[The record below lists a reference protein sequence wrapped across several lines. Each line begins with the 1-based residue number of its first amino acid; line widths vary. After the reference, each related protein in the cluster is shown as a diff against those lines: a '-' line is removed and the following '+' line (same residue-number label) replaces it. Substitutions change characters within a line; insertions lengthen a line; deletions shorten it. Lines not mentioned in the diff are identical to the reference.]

1 MGLNK
6 KNFDAVIVVEGK
18 DDTIRLKQFFPG
30 IETIETNGSAVSDE
44 VLKQIQKLSES
55 RQIIVFTDPDFNGER
70 IRRIVT
76 KAVPDA
82 KQAFITRKEGEP
94 HKKGSLGVE
103 HASKEALEHALSD
116 LHEVEPQKSDLTPA
130 IYRQLGL
137 AGGSGSRKL
146 REQVGIKLRVGYGN
160 SKQFYNRLHTFGVS
174 LAELKAAVKEV
185 ENDRY
190 FVKAKKNLGQNFL
203 VDQTAI
209 LGIVE
214 AAGIKKDDQVIEI
227 GPGIGSLTE
236 QLLLAGAKVFAYEV
250 DDSLPTILQNEL
262 PKKIDDQPLASRFK
276 ILLKDVLKANFKEDI
291 GDFFDFTK
299 PIKVVAN
306 LPYYITTPIIFALA
320 ESDLHFTSLT
330 LMMQKEVAERLEA
343 QPGSKDYGPLTIS
356 VQTEM
361 KVKLALQVGRNSFM
375 PRPKVDSSVVVL
387 TPLKEKPAIEDRKH
401 FIWVVKMCF
410 SQRRKTLNNNLK
422 SLLPDK
428 TKRDELITELGV
440 DPRIRPEDLTIEQF
454 IKIAKFI
461 PAK

>member
-1 MGLNK
+1 MTNNIPIGSPVRTQ
-6 KNFDAVIVVEGK
+6 AIV
-18 DDTIRLKQFFPG
+18 
-30 IETIETNGSAVSDE
+30 N
-44 VLKQIQKLSES
+44 
-55 RQIIVFTDPDFNGER
+55 
-70 IRRIVT
+70 
-76 KAVPDA
+76 
-82 KQAFITRKEGEP
+82 
-94 HKKGSLGVE
+94 
-103 HASKEALEHALSD
+103 
-116 LHEVEPQKSDLTPA
+116 
-130 IYRQLGL
+130 
-137 AGGSGSRKL
+137 
-146 REQVGIKLRVGYGN
+146 
-160 SKQFYNRLHTFGVS
+160 
-174 LAELKAAVKEV
+174 
-185 ENDRY
+185 RY

-440 DPRIRPEDLTIEQF
+440 EPGLRREDLTIEEL

-461 PAK
+461 PGK

>member
-1 MGLNK
+1 MTNNIPIGSPVRTQ
-6 KNFDAVIVVEGK
+6 AIV
-18 DDTIRLKQFFPG
+18 
-30 IETIETNGSAVSDE
+30 N
-44 VLKQIQKLSES
+44 
-55 RQIIVFTDPDFNGER
+55 
-70 IRRIVT
+70 
-76 KAVPDA
+76 
-82 KQAFITRKEGEP
+82 
-94 HKKGSLGVE
+94 
-103 HASKEALEHALSD
+103 
-116 LHEVEPQKSDLTPA
+116 
-130 IYRQLGL
+130 
-137 AGGSGSRKL
+137 
-146 REQVGIKLRVGYGN
+146 
-160 SKQFYNRLHTFGVS
+160 
-174 LAELKAAVKEV
+174 
-185 ENDRY
+185 RY

-343 QPGSKDYGPLTIS
+343 QSGSKDYGPLTIS

-410 SQRRKTLNNNLK
+410 SQRRKTLNNNLR

>member
-1 MGLNK
+1 MANNIPIGSPVRTQ
-6 KNFDAVIVVEGK
+6 AIV
-18 DDTIRLKQFFPG
+18 
-30 IETIETNGSAVSDE
+30 N
-44 VLKQIQKLSES
+44 
-55 RQIIVFTDPDFNGER
+55 
-70 IRRIVT
+70 
-76 KAVPDA
+76 
-82 KQAFITRKEGEP
+82 
-94 HKKGSLGVE
+94 
-103 HASKEALEHALSD
+103 
-116 LHEVEPQKSDLTPA
+116 
-130 IYRQLGL
+130 
-137 AGGSGSRKL
+137 
-146 REQVGIKLRVGYGN
+146 
-160 SKQFYNRLHTFGVS
+160 
-174 LAELKAAVKEV
+174 
-185 ENDRY
+185 RY

-203 VDQTAI
+203 IDQNAI

-214 AAGIKKDDQVIEI
+214 AAGIEKGDQVIEI

-262 PKKIDDQPLASRFK
+262 PKKIDDQPLDSRFK
-276 ILLKDVLKANFKEDI
+276 LILKDVLKADFKVDI

-320 ESDLHFTSLT
+320 ESDFHFTSLT

-428 TKRDELITELGV
+428 TKRDKLITELGV

>member
-1 MGLNK
+1 MTNNIPIGSPVRTQ
-6 KNFDAVIVVEGK
+6 AIV
-18 DDTIRLKQFFPG
+18 
-30 IETIETNGSAVSDE
+30 N
-44 VLKQIQKLSES
+44 
-55 RQIIVFTDPDFNGER
+55 
-70 IRRIVT
+70 
-76 KAVPDA
+76 
-82 KQAFITRKEGEP
+82 
-94 HKKGSLGVE
+94 
-103 HASKEALEHALSD
+103 
-116 LHEVEPQKSDLTPA
+116 
-130 IYRQLGL
+130 
-137 AGGSGSRKL
+137 
-146 REQVGIKLRVGYGN
+146 
-160 SKQFYNRLHTFGVS
+160 
-174 LAELKAAVKEV
+174 
-185 ENDRY
+185 RY

-214 AAGIKKDDQVIEI
+214 AAGIKKNDQVIEI

-343 QPGSKDYGPLTIS
+343 QSGSKDYGPLTIS

-401 FIWVVKMCF
+401 FIGVVKMCF

>member
-1 MGLNK
+1 MTNNIPIGSPVRTQ
-6 KNFDAVIVVEGK
+6 AIV
-18 DDTIRLKQFFPG
+18 
-30 IETIETNGSAVSDE
+30 N
-44 VLKQIQKLSES
+44 
-55 RQIIVFTDPDFNGER
+55 
-70 IRRIVT
+70 
-76 KAVPDA
+76 
-82 KQAFITRKEGEP
+82 
-94 HKKGSLGVE
+94 
-103 HASKEALEHALSD
+103 
-116 LHEVEPQKSDLTPA
+116 
-130 IYRQLGL
+130 
-137 AGGSGSRKL
+137 
-146 REQVGIKLRVGYGN
+146 
-160 SKQFYNRLHTFGVS
+160 
-174 LAELKAAVKEV
+174 
-185 ENDRY
+185 RY

-299 PIKVVAN
+299 SIKVVAN

-343 QPGSKDYGPLTIS
+343 QSGSKDYGPLTIS

-440 DPRIRPEDLTIEQF
+440 EPRIRPEDLTIEQF

>member
-1 MGLNK
+1 MTNNIPIGSPVRTQ
-6 KNFDAVIVVEGK
+6 AIV
-18 DDTIRLKQFFPG
+18 
-30 IETIETNGSAVSDE
+30 N
-44 VLKQIQKLSES
+44 
-55 RQIIVFTDPDFNGER
+55 
-70 IRRIVT
+70 
-76 KAVPDA
+76 
-82 KQAFITRKEGEP
+82 
-94 HKKGSLGVE
+94 
-103 HASKEALEHALSD
+103 
-116 LHEVEPQKSDLTPA
+116 
-130 IYRQLGL
+130 
-137 AGGSGSRKL
+137 
-146 REQVGIKLRVGYGN
+146 
-160 SKQFYNRLHTFGVS
+160 
-174 LAELKAAVKEV
+174 
-185 ENDRY
+185 RY

-214 AAGIKKDDQVIEI
+214 AAGIKKNDQVIEI

-343 QPGSKDYGPLTIS
+343 QSGSKDYGPLTIS

>member
-1 MGLNK
+1 MTNNIPIGSPVRTQ
-6 KNFDAVIVVEGK
+6 AIV
-18 DDTIRLKQFFPG
+18 
-30 IETIETNGSAVSDE
+30 N
-44 VLKQIQKLSES
+44 
-55 RQIIVFTDPDFNGER
+55 
-70 IRRIVT
+70 
-76 KAVPDA
+76 
-82 KQAFITRKEGEP
+82 
-94 HKKGSLGVE
+94 
-103 HASKEALEHALSD
+103 
-116 LHEVEPQKSDLTPA
+116 
-130 IYRQLGL
+130 
-137 AGGSGSRKL
+137 
-146 REQVGIKLRVGYGN
+146 
-160 SKQFYNRLHTFGVS
+160 
-174 LAELKAAVKEV
+174 
-185 ENDRY
+185 RY

-214 AAGIKKDDQVIEI
+214 AAGIKKNDQVIEI

>member
-1 MGLNK
+1 MTNNIPIGSPVRTQ
-6 KNFDAVIVVEGK
+6 AIV
-18 DDTIRLKQFFPG
+18 
-30 IETIETNGSAVSDE
+30 N
-44 VLKQIQKLSES
+44 
-55 RQIIVFTDPDFNGER
+55 
-70 IRRIVT
+70 
-76 KAVPDA
+76 
-82 KQAFITRKEGEP
+82 
-94 HKKGSLGVE
+94 
-103 HASKEALEHALSD
+103 
-116 LHEVEPQKSDLTPA
+116 
-130 IYRQLGL
+130 
-137 AGGSGSRKL
+137 
-146 REQVGIKLRVGYGN
+146 
-160 SKQFYNRLHTFGVS
+160 
-174 LAELKAAVKEV
+174 
-185 ENDRY
+185 RY

-214 AAGIKKDDQVIEI
+214 AAGIKKNDQVIEI

-343 QPGSKDYGPLTIS
+343 QSGSKDYGPLTIS

-375 PRPKVDSSVVVL
+375 PRPKVDSSVVAL

-401 FIWVVKMCF
+401 FIWIVKMCF

-440 DPRIRPEDLTIEQF
+440 EPRIRPEDLTIEQF

>member
-1 MGLNK
+1 MTNNIPIGSPVRTQ
-6 KNFDAVIVVEGK
+6 AIV
-18 DDTIRLKQFFPG
+18 
-30 IETIETNGSAVSDE
+30 N
-44 VLKQIQKLSES
+44 
-55 RQIIVFTDPDFNGER
+55 
-70 IRRIVT
+70 
-76 KAVPDA
+76 
-82 KQAFITRKEGEP
+82 
-94 HKKGSLGVE
+94 
-103 HASKEALEHALSD
+103 
-116 LHEVEPQKSDLTPA
+116 
-130 IYRQLGL
+130 
-137 AGGSGSRKL
+137 
-146 REQVGIKLRVGYGN
+146 
-160 SKQFYNRLHTFGVS
+160 
-174 LAELKAAVKEV
+174 
-185 ENDRY
+185 RY

-428 TKRDELITELGV
+428 TKRDELVTELGV
-440 DPRIRPEDLTIEQF
+440 EPRIRPEDLTIEQF

>member
-1 MGLNK
+1 MTNNIPIGSPVRTQ
-6 KNFDAVIVVEGK
+6 AIV
-18 DDTIRLKQFFPG
+18 
-30 IETIETNGSAVSDE
+30 N
-44 VLKQIQKLSES
+44 
-55 RQIIVFTDPDFNGER
+55 
-70 IRRIVT
+70 
-76 KAVPDA
+76 
-82 KQAFITRKEGEP
+82 
-94 HKKGSLGVE
+94 
-103 HASKEALEHALSD
+103 
-116 LHEVEPQKSDLTPA
+116 
-130 IYRQLGL
+130 
-137 AGGSGSRKL
+137 
-146 REQVGIKLRVGYGN
+146 
-160 SKQFYNRLHTFGVS
+160 
-174 LAELKAAVKEV
+174 
-185 ENDRY
+185 RY

-343 QPGSKDYGPLTIS
+343 QPASKDYGPLTIS

-440 DPRIRPEDLTIEQF
+440 EPRIRTEDLTIEQF

>member
-1 MGLNK
+1 MTNNIPIGSPVRTQ
-6 KNFDAVIVVEGK
+6 AIV
-18 DDTIRLKQFFPG
+18 
-30 IETIETNGSAVSDE
+30 N
-44 VLKQIQKLSES
+44 
-55 RQIIVFTDPDFNGER
+55 
-70 IRRIVT
+70 
-76 KAVPDA
+76 
-82 KQAFITRKEGEP
+82 
-94 HKKGSLGVE
+94 
-103 HASKEALEHALSD
+103 
-116 LHEVEPQKSDLTPA
+116 
-130 IYRQLGL
+130 
-137 AGGSGSRKL
+137 
-146 REQVGIKLRVGYGN
+146 
-160 SKQFYNRLHTFGVS
+160 
-174 LAELKAAVKEV
+174 
-185 ENDRY
+185 RY

-422 SLLPDK
+422 SLLPEK
-428 TKRDELITELGV
+428 TKRDELIAELGV
-440 DPRIRPEDLTIEQF
+440 EPRIRPEDLTIEQF

>member
-1 MGLNK
+1 MTNNIPIGSPVRTQ
-6 KNFDAVIVVEGK
+6 AIV
-18 DDTIRLKQFFPG
+18 
-30 IETIETNGSAVSDE
+30 N
-44 VLKQIQKLSES
+44 
-55 RQIIVFTDPDFNGER
+55 
-70 IRRIVT
+70 
-76 KAVPDA
+76 
-82 KQAFITRKEGEP
+82 
-94 HKKGSLGVE
+94 
-103 HASKEALEHALSD
+103 
-116 LHEVEPQKSDLTPA
+116 
-130 IYRQLGL
+130 
-137 AGGSGSRKL
+137 
-146 REQVGIKLRVGYGN
+146 
-160 SKQFYNRLHTFGVS
+160 
-174 LAELKAAVKEV
+174 
-185 ENDRY
+185 RY

-276 ILLKDVLKANFKEDI
+276 LILKDVLKADFKVDI
-291 GDFFDFTK
+291 SDFFDFTK

-428 TKRDELITELGV
+428 TKRDELIAELGV
-440 DPRIRPEDLTIEQF
+440 EPRIRPEDLTIEQF

>member
-1 MGLNK
+1 MTNNIPIGSPVRTQ
-6 KNFDAVIVVEGK
+6 AIV
-18 DDTIRLKQFFPG
+18 
-30 IETIETNGSAVSDE
+30 N
-44 VLKQIQKLSES
+44 
-55 RQIIVFTDPDFNGER
+55 
-70 IRRIVT
+70 
-76 KAVPDA
+76 
-82 KQAFITRKEGEP
+82 
-94 HKKGSLGVE
+94 
-103 HASKEALEHALSD
+103 
-116 LHEVEPQKSDLTPA
+116 
-130 IYRQLGL
+130 
-137 AGGSGSRKL
+137 
-146 REQVGIKLRVGYGN
+146 
-160 SKQFYNRLHTFGVS
+160 
-174 LAELKAAVKEV
+174 
-185 ENDRY
+185 RY

-361 KVKLALQVGRNSFM
+361 KAKLALQVGRNSFM

>member
-1 MGLNK
+1 MTNNIPIGSPVRTQ
-6 KNFDAVIVVEGK
+6 AIV
-18 DDTIRLKQFFPG
+18 
-30 IETIETNGSAVSDE
+30 N
-44 VLKQIQKLSES
+44 
-55 RQIIVFTDPDFNGER
+55 
-70 IRRIVT
+70 
-76 KAVPDA
+76 
-82 KQAFITRKEGEP
+82 
-94 HKKGSLGVE
+94 
-103 HASKEALEHALSD
+103 
-116 LHEVEPQKSDLTPA
+116 
-130 IYRQLGL
+130 
-137 AGGSGSRKL
+137 
-146 REQVGIKLRVGYGN
+146 
-160 SKQFYNRLHTFGVS
+160 
-174 LAELKAAVKEV
+174 
-185 ENDRY
+185 RY

-214 AAGIKKDDQVIEI
+214 AAGIKKNDQVIEI

-330 LMMQKEVAERLEA
+330 LMMQKEVAKRLEA

-440 DPRIRPEDLTIEQF
+440 EPRIRPEDLTIEQF

>member
-1 MGLNK
+1 MTNNIPIGSPVRTQ
-6 KNFDAVIVVEGK
+6 AIV
-18 DDTIRLKQFFPG
+18 
-30 IETIETNGSAVSDE
+30 N
-44 VLKQIQKLSES
+44 
-55 RQIIVFTDPDFNGER
+55 
-70 IRRIVT
+70 
-76 KAVPDA
+76 
-82 KQAFITRKEGEP
+82 
-94 HKKGSLGVE
+94 
-103 HASKEALEHALSD
+103 
-116 LHEVEPQKSDLTPA
+116 
-130 IYRQLGL
+130 
-137 AGGSGSRKL
+137 
-146 REQVGIKLRVGYGN
+146 
-160 SKQFYNRLHTFGVS
+160 
-174 LAELKAAVKEV
+174 
-185 ENDRY
+185 RY

-343 QPGSKDYGPLTIS
+343 QSGSKDYGPLTIS

-401 FIWVVKMCF
+401 FIWAVKMCF

-440 DPRIRPEDLTIEQF
+440 EPRIRPEDLTIEQF

>member
-1 MGLNK
+1 MTNNIPIGSPVRTQ
-6 KNFDAVIVVEGK
+6 AIV
-18 DDTIRLKQFFPG
+18 
-30 IETIETNGSAVSDE
+30 N
-44 VLKQIQKLSES
+44 
-55 RQIIVFTDPDFNGER
+55 
-70 IRRIVT
+70 
-76 KAVPDA
+76 
-82 KQAFITRKEGEP
+82 
-94 HKKGSLGVE
+94 
-103 HASKEALEHALSD
+103 
-116 LHEVEPQKSDLTPA
+116 
-130 IYRQLGL
+130 
-137 AGGSGSRKL
+137 
-146 REQVGIKLRVGYGN
+146 
-160 SKQFYNRLHTFGVS
+160 
-174 LAELKAAVKEV
+174 
-185 ENDRY
+185 RY

-320 ESDLHFTSLT
+320 ESDLRFTLLT

-440 DPRIRPEDLTIEQF
+440 EPRIRPEDLTIEQF

>member
-1 MGLNK
+1 MTNNIPIGSPVRTQ
-6 KNFDAVIVVEGK
+6 AIV
-18 DDTIRLKQFFPG
+18 
-30 IETIETNGSAVSDE
+30 N
-44 VLKQIQKLSES
+44 
-55 RQIIVFTDPDFNGER
+55 
-70 IRRIVT
+70 
-76 KAVPDA
+76 
-82 KQAFITRKEGEP
+82 
-94 HKKGSLGVE
+94 
-103 HASKEALEHALSD
+103 
-116 LHEVEPQKSDLTPA
+116 
-130 IYRQLGL
+130 
-137 AGGSGSRKL
+137 
-146 REQVGIKLRVGYGN
+146 
-160 SKQFYNRLHTFGVS
+160 
-174 LAELKAAVKEV
+174 
-185 ENDRY
+185 RY

-214 AAGIKKDDQVIEI
+214 AAGIKKDDQAIEI

-440 DPRIRPEDLTIEQF
+440 EPRIRPEDLTIEQF

>member
-1 MGLNK
+1 MTNNIPIGSPVRTQ
-6 KNFDAVIVVEGK
+6 AIV
-18 DDTIRLKQFFPG
+18 
-30 IETIETNGSAVSDE
+30 N
-44 VLKQIQKLSES
+44 
-55 RQIIVFTDPDFNGER
+55 
-70 IRRIVT
+70 
-76 KAVPDA
+76 
-82 KQAFITRKEGEP
+82 
-94 HKKGSLGVE
+94 
-103 HASKEALEHALSD
+103 
-116 LHEVEPQKSDLTPA
+116 
-130 IYRQLGL
+130 
-137 AGGSGSRKL
+137 
-146 REQVGIKLRVGYGN
+146 
-160 SKQFYNRLHTFGVS
+160 
-174 LAELKAAVKEV
+174 
-185 ENDRY
+185 RY

-343 QPGSKDYGPLTIS
+343 RPGSKDYGPLTIS

-440 DPRIRPEDLTIEQF
+440 EPRIRPEDLTIEQF

>member
-1 MGLNK
+1 MTNNIPIGSPVRTQ
-6 KNFDAVIVVEGK
+6 AIV
-18 DDTIRLKQFFPG
+18 
-30 IETIETNGSAVSDE
+30 N
-44 VLKQIQKLSES
+44 
-55 RQIIVFTDPDFNGER
+55 
-70 IRRIVT
+70 
-76 KAVPDA
+76 
-82 KQAFITRKEGEP
+82 
-94 HKKGSLGVE
+94 
-103 HASKEALEHALSD
+103 
-116 LHEVEPQKSDLTPA
+116 
-130 IYRQLGL
+130 
-137 AGGSGSRKL
+137 
-146 REQVGIKLRVGYGN
+146 
-160 SKQFYNRLHTFGVS
+160 
-174 LAELKAAVKEV
+174 
-185 ENDRY
+185 RY

-291 GDFFDFTK
+291 CDFFDFTK

-428 TKRDELITELGV
+428 TKRDELIAELGV
-440 DPRIRPEDLTIEQF
+440 EPRIRPEDLTIEQF

>member
-1 MGLNK
+1 MTNNIPIGSPVRTQ
-6 KNFDAVIVVEGK
+6 AIV
-18 DDTIRLKQFFPG
+18 
-30 IETIETNGSAVSDE
+30 N
-44 VLKQIQKLSES
+44 
-55 RQIIVFTDPDFNGER
+55 
-70 IRRIVT
+70 
-76 KAVPDA
+76 
-82 KQAFITRKEGEP
+82 
-94 HKKGSLGVE
+94 
-103 HASKEALEHALSD
+103 
-116 LHEVEPQKSDLTPA
+116 
-130 IYRQLGL
+130 
-137 AGGSGSRKL
+137 
-146 REQVGIKLRVGYGN
+146 
-160 SKQFYNRLHTFGVS
+160 
-174 LAELKAAVKEV
+174 
-185 ENDRY
+185 RY

-422 SLLPDK
+422 TLLPDK

-440 DPRIRPEDLTIEQF
+440 EPRIRPEDLTIEQF

>member
-1 MGLNK
+1 MTNNIPIGSPVRTQ
-6 KNFDAVIVVEGK
+6 AIV
-18 DDTIRLKQFFPG
+18 
-30 IETIETNGSAVSDE
+30 N
-44 VLKQIQKLSES
+44 
-55 RQIIVFTDPDFNGER
+55 
-70 IRRIVT
+70 
-76 KAVPDA
+76 
-82 KQAFITRKEGEP
+82 
-94 HKKGSLGVE
+94 
-103 HASKEALEHALSD
+103 
-116 LHEVEPQKSDLTPA
+116 
-130 IYRQLGL
+130 
-137 AGGSGSRKL
+137 
-146 REQVGIKLRVGYGN
+146 
-160 SKQFYNRLHTFGVS
+160 
-174 LAELKAAVKEV
+174 
-185 ENDRY
+185 RY

-428 TKRDELITELGV
+428 TKRDKLITELGV
-440 DPRIRPEDLTIEQF
+440 EPRIRPEDLTIEQF